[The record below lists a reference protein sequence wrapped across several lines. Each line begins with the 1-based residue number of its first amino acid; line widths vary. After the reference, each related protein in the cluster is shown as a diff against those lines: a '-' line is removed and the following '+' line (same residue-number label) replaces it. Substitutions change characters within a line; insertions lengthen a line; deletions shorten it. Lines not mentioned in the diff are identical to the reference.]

1 MQVLMVL
8 FADRGKDHYTSGSRT
23 QLAHRIRYKSEKWVF
38 DTINNLDDLER
49 EVALLNISPENKT
62 LFNSWTPPLDFVD
75 LIGEETRLEF
85 ARAKSPQDKREKS
98 MIILKKYFMRNFEMD
113 EKLMDLYNEIE
124 GLSVDQLISALKI
137 RGVLLKLIWKKG
149 KEGPRFLP
157 VDIPITDFRNQKP
170 TQPQQEDKA
179 SKKQR
184 KKQSKPEEEE
194 DLSSKNS
201 YGDLTGYDDEDP
213 TKLEMPKPPTPKP
226 VQEEKLSVAEAAE
239 RFKIGIENP
248 NSSIEMDQN
257 KLRTLG
263 EEELRDYLSQVLTP
277 YLFEHYS
284 DNAETLLAKIME
296 MNNFGIVDMIKTE
309 NELSQLAKSMG
320 IYPADRFNKD
330 SPLKVRGNPLSS
342 NVHRVYE
349 LRCTKA
355 EVGRATVST
364 MMPMVLGNSFHSFH
378 LWEGTQ

>member
-1 MQVLMVL
+1 V
-8 FADRGKDHYTSGSRT
+8 
-23 QLAHRIRYKSEKWVF
+23 E
-38 DTINNLDDLER
+38 
-49 EVALLNISPENKT
+49 
-62 LFNSWTPPLDFVD
+62 
-75 LIGEETRLEF
+75 
-85 ARAKSPQDKREKS
+85 
-98 MIILKKYFMRNFEMD
+98 
-113 EKLMDLYNEIE
+113 
-124 GLSVDQLISALKI
+124 QLITALKI
-137 RGVLLKLIWKKG
+137 RGVLLKFIWKKG

-170 TQPQQEDKA
+170 AQPQQEDKA

-201 YGDLTGYDDEDP
+201 FGDLTGYDDEDP
-213 TKLEMPKPPTPKP
+213 SKLAMPKPPTPKP

-364 MMPMVLGNSFHSFH
+364 IMPMVLGKLFPLVSSLGGHSIKLIPFHPNSTEEEYWDFVLIEKNANILAGVYATNIITHPWNKRLMWDFKVVTTLDLSY
-378 LWEGTQ
+378 LLNRSNSRGSNQCGA